1 MTEPDGQDERER
13 QQAVRLTVAQD
24 GSGDYDT
31 VGAALAA
38 LGDKDGPPACIFIK
52 EGVYRERLE
61 ITRPWITL
69 EGQSAGSTVITS
81 GLSAGMA
88 MEDGSKRGT
97 FRTYSVLV
105 DTHDFTARNLTIEN
119 SAGPGEAVGQALALY
134 ADGDRILLK
143 GCRLLG
149 GQDTLFTGPLPPKEI
164 QKNGFIGPKQFSPRI
179 NGRHCYQDCF
189 IRGDID
195 FIFGS
200 ATAYFDRCELY
211 SAGRNTEKKGYVT
224 AASTPKGQ
232 KYGYVFRN
240 CRFTGNSSRES
251 VYLGRPWRDYART
264 VLIDCYL
271 GPHICREGWHDWDKK
286 NARSTLFYGEYASY
300 GPGAGGQEAADRYA
314 AGQDAADQDAADQ
327 GTRGRGTS
335 RPDWVF
341 MLTRDQIQDYT
352 MEQVLGGTDGWN
364 PGA

>member
-119 SAGPGEAVGQALALY
+119 SAGS
-134 ADGDRILLK
+134 
-143 GCRLLG
+143 G
-149 GQDTLFTGPLPPKEI
+149 GSSGTGTGPV
-164 QKNGFIGPKQFSPRI
+164 
-179 NGRHCYQDCF
+179 C
-189 IRGDID
+189 
-195 FIFGS
+195 
-200 ATAYFDRCELY
+200 
-211 SAGRNTEKKGYVT
+211 
-224 AASTPKGQ
+224 
-232 KYGYVFRN
+232 
-240 CRFTGNSSRES
+240 
-251 VYLGRPWRDYART
+251 
-264 VLIDCYL
+264 
-271 GPHICREGWHDWDKK
+271 
-286 NARSTLFYGEYASY
+286 
-300 GPGAGGQEAADRYA
+300 
-314 AGQDAADQDAADQ
+314 
-327 GTRGRGTS
+327 GRG
-335 RPDWVF
+335 PDS
-341 MLTRDQIQDYT
+341 
-352 MEQVLGGTDGWN
+352 
-364 PGA
+364 A

>member
-1 MTEPDGQDERER
+1 MTEPDGQDEQEG

-69 EGQSAGSTVITS
+69 EGQSAGSTVITW
-81 GLSAGMA
+81 GLSAGMV

-200 ATAYFDRCELY
+200 ATAYFDRCELCLLY
-211 SAGRNTEKKGYVT
+211 TS
-224 AASTPKGQ
+224 
-232 KYGYVFRN
+232 
-240 CRFTGNSSRES
+240 
-251 VYLGRPWRDYART
+251 
-264 VLIDCYL
+264 
-271 GPHICREGWHDWDKK
+271 
-286 NARSTLFYGEYASY
+286 
-300 GPGAGGQEAADRYA
+300 
-314 AGQDAADQDAADQ
+314 DAADE
-327 GTRGRGTS
+327 
-335 RPDWVF
+335 
-341 MLTRDQIQDYT
+341 L
-352 MEQVLGGTDGWN
+352 
-364 PGA
+364 

>member
-119 SAGPGEAVGQALALY
+119 SAGPGKQW
-134 ADGDRILLK
+134 DRHWPCMRTGTGFCLK
-143 GCRLLG
+143 DAGCW
-149 GQDTLFTGPLPPKEI
+149 E
-164 QKNGFIGPKQFSPRI
+164 
-179 NGRHCYQDCF
+179 
-189 IRGDID
+189 
-195 FIFGS
+195 
-200 ATAYFDRCELY
+200 
-211 SAGRNTEKKGYVT
+211 
-224 AASTPKGQ
+224 
-232 KYGYVFRN
+232 
-240 CRFTGNSSRES
+240 
-251 VYLGRPWRDYART
+251 ART
-264 VLIDCYL
+264 HSLQAPYL
-271 GPHICREGWHDWDKK
+271 RRRYKRTDSSDQ
-286 NARSTLFYGEYASY
+286 NSFR
-300 GPGAGGQEAADRYA
+300 PG
-314 AGQDAADQDAADQ
+314 
-327 GTRGRGTS
+327 
-335 RPDWVF
+335 
-341 MLTRDQIQDYT
+341 
-352 MEQVLGGTDGWN
+352 
-364 PGA
+364 

>member
-1 MTEPDGQDERER
+1 MTESDGQNGQEIR
-13 QQAVRLTVAQD
+13 ALRLTVAQD

-38 LGDKDGPPACIFIK
+38 LGDKEGPPARIYIK
-52 EGVYRERLE
+52 KGVYRERLE
-61 ITRPWITL
+61 IKRPGITL
-69 EGQSAGSTVITS
+69 EGQTAGGTVITC
-81 GLSAGMA
+81 GLSAGMT

-105 DTHDFTARNLTIEN
+105 DAHDFTARNLTIEN
-119 SAGPGEAVGQALALY
+119 SAGPGEAAGQALALY
-134 ADGDRILLK
+134 ADGDRILFK

-179 NGRHCYQDCF
+179 NGRHCYRDCF

-211 SAGRNTEKKGYVT
+211 SAGRDTERKGYVT
-224 AASTPKGQ
+224 AASTPRGQ

-240 CRFTGNSSRES
+240 CRFTGNTPCSITWST
-251 VYLGRPWRDYART
+251 WR
-264 VLIDCYL
+264 
-271 GPHICREGWHDWDKK
+271 
-286 NARSTLFYGEYASY
+286 
-300 GPGAGGQEAADRYA
+300 
-314 AGQDAADQDAADQ
+314 
-327 GTRGRGTS
+327 
-335 RPDWVF
+335 
-341 MLTRDQIQDYT
+341 
-352 MEQVLGGTDGWN
+352 
-364 PGA
+364 